1 MNLPGLAGLGIVVL
15 VAIAL
20 AILSIVQRR
29 SPFSFR
35 SIRAF
40 LRVRRAASMV
50 VEDGTRLHVSLG
62 SASILNPAG
71 ASALAGLALLRRLGE
86 ITSLSD
92 RPPMAT
98 TGSGDLNLLAQD
110 TLRTAHESVAV
121 DQIFDMN
128 NARLTGFTPL
138 SYTAGV
144 MPTIHDENI
153 SSNVLIGNFG
163 PEVALL
169 VEASDRNGVPVIAAS
184 DSLPAQAVLYA
195 ASSEPLI
202 GEELFAAGAYVQAG
216 ATHSASLVVQDI
228 LRWLIIIAL
237 LVTAILG
244 FVRFITSA
252 GAL

>member
-1 MNLPGLAGLGIVVL
+1 MTPLGLVGLGIVVL
-15 VAIAL
+15 VAIFL
-20 AILSIVQRR
+20 AVIAVVQRR

-40 LRVRRAASMV
+40 SRVRRAASMV

-71 ASALAGLALLRRLGE
+71 ASALSGLALLRRLSE

-92 RPPMAT
+92 LPPLAT

-110 TLRTAHESVAV
+110 TLRAAHETVAV

-138 SYTAGV
+138 SYAAGV
-144 MPTIHDENI
+144 MPSIHDENI

-163 PEVALL
+163 PEVGLL
-169 VEASDRNGVPVIAAS
+169 VEASDRNNVPVIAAS

-216 ATHSASLVVQDI
+216 VTHSASLVVQDI
-228 LRWLIIIAL
+228 LRWLIIIGLIIAAVLGL
-237 LVTAILG
+237 LGIINT
-244 FVRFITSA
+244 A

>member
-1 MNLPGLAGLGIVVL
+1 VNLLGLAGLGIVVL
-15 VAIAL
+15 VAIFL
-20 AILSIVQRR
+20 AVLSIVQRR

-35 SIRAF
+35 SIRAYS
-40 LRVRRAASMV
+40 RVRRAASMV
-50 VEDGTRLHVSLG
+50 VEDGTRLHVALG

-92 RPPMAT
+92 RPPIAT
-98 TGSGDLNLLAQD
+98 TGSGELNLLAQD

-128 NARLTGFTPL
+128 NARMTGFTPL

-144 MPTIHDENI
+144 MPSIHDENI
-153 SSNVLIGNFG
+153 SNNVLIGNFG
-163 PEVALL
+163 PEIGLL
-169 VEASDRNGVPVIAAS
+169 IDASDRNGSPAIAAS
-184 DSLPAQAVLYA
+184 DSLTAQAVLYA

-216 ATHSASLVVQDI
+216 ATHSASLVVQDV

-237 LVTAILG
+237 IIAAILG
-244 FVRFITSA
+244 FLGRITPA
-252 GAL
+252 GGL